1 MSTKSVYSVYKICK
15 ATEATGGGYTA
26 KTAEEATCRAS
37 YSLRMRGIDSS
48 TGKPLEGLAHLRQ
61 SIRDILTT
69 PIGSRV
75 MRREYGSRLF
85 ELVDSP
91 ANEANRIEYI
101 AATAEALDRWEP
113 RLRVTR
119 VQVSATDAGK
129 VLVALDGV
137 YLPDGRE
144 ITMDGLQI

>member
-1 MSTKSVYSVYKICK
+1 
-15 ATEATGGGYTA
+15 
-26 KTAEEATCRAS
+26 
-37 YSLRMRGIDSS
+37 MRGIDSS